1 MEYGRRILDKPDDS
15 TDFIEM
21 SSMVLKNKYV
31 QCMRCEQYSDKNEV
45 YLPDGGYFCPHCI
58 ELGRVRSKGSL
69 YWIPER
75 KRHCLRNTCT
85 WRGELTKEQ
94 EEISQKIVKAV
105 KFQGKLLIYAV
116 TGAGKTE
123 MLFMGIE
130 EALSQGK
137 RVGIVSPRVDV
148 CLELYPRIC
157 VAFQELEIALLHGK
171 NEKMYYDSSLVI
183 ATTHQLL
190 RFYQAFDV
198 LIVDEV
204 DAFPFINEKKLEVGV
219 KNALKKEATLIY
231 LTATPTEFLLESAR
245 RGKLEE
251 VILPAR
257 FHRHELVVPK
267 FRWVNQWYLYV
278 VSGKLP
284 KEFLKIMNELF
295 MDNFPF
301 LIFCPS
307 IEWMSKLEKLLQKEF
322 PEKIFASVSAEDKD
336 RIVKVQNMRD
346 FSYDFLLTTS
356 ILERGV
362 TFPKISVI
370 IFGANHRIFT
380 KSALIQISGR
390 VGRNHMRPG
399 GKLYFLHDGKSKAMI
414 SARKEIKKMNNLA
427 KKRRLIQ

>member
-1 MEYGRRILDKPDDS
+1 MEYGRRVFDKPDDS
-15 TDFIEM
+15 VNFIEM
-21 SSMVLKNKYV
+21 PSMVLKNKYV
-31 QCMRCEQYSDKNEV
+31 QCIRCEQYSDKNEV
-45 YLPDGGYFCPHCI
+45 YLPEGGYFCPHCI

-75 KRHCLRNTCT
+75 ERNCLRNTCT
-85 WRGELTKEQ
+85 WRGKLTQAQ

-105 KFQGKLLIYAV
+105 KFQGKLLIHAV

-123 MLFMGIE
+123 MLFRGIE

-157 VAFQELEIALLHGK
+157 AAFQDVEIALLHGK
-171 NEKMYYDSSLVI
+171 NKEVYYDSLLVI

-190 RFYQAFDV
+190 RFYKAFDV
-198 LIVDEV
+198 LVVDEV
-204 DAFPFINEKKLEVGV
+204 DAFPFINEDKLEVGV

-245 RGKLEE
+245 LGELEK
-251 VILPAR
+251 VVLPAR
-257 FHRHELVVPK
+257 FHNHELVVPK
-267 FRWVNQWYLYV
+267 FRWVNQWYSHI
-278 VSGKLP
+278 VSGKP
-284 KEFLKIMNELF
+284 PREFLKIMNEFF
-295 MDNFPF
+295 MDNFHF

-307 IEWMSKLEKLLQKEF
+307 IEFMDKLEKLLRKIF
-322 PEKIFASVSAEDKD
+322 PEKMFTSVSAEDKD
-336 RIVKVQNMRD
+336 KIVKVQNMRD

-370 IFGANHRIFT
+370 IFGANHRVFT
-380 KSALIQISGR
+380 KSILIQISGR
-390 VGRNHMRPG
+390 VGRSHLRPE
-399 GKLYFLHDGKSKAMI
+399 GKLYFLHDGRSKAMI
-414 SARKEIKKMNNLA
+414 SAREEIKKMNELA
-427 KKRRLIQ
+427 KKRGFF